1 VLADPGL
8 VRFLGEQ
15 GICRNQRY
23 YPPAKPVLPSDDL
36 YAVGVVLWEMTSG
49 VSEMVSGRDRVRLD
63 GQMLTFLLRSELPIA
78 KVICRAVAEDPEQRY
93 PNAEEM
99 LQDLETLA
107 ARLVPES
114 GTPSAL
120 YNLPKLRLLR
130 TNGGLPPPFPEP
142 DST

>member
-1 VLADPGL
+1 
-8 VRFLGEQ
+8 
-15 GICRNQRY
+15 
-23 YPPAKPVLPSDDL
+23 
-36 YAVGVVLWEMTSG
+36 
-49 VSEMVSGRDRVRLD
+49 MVSGRDRVRLD